1 MQNYTLPE
9 TARKFIRKNHVR
21 GALLLLAFALL
32 QAAIIL
38 SLCRNFSTSNQF
50 VAAVE
55 EVLLLLV
62 YTRWWH
68 RHVAALLWDKDYSG
82 TVLDKEVIAES
93 KRGDARAPILFAA
106 AYAAQIENYHCVMT
120 VQVGEKTKEIVFASP
135 EQMDVYAIGDTVRH
149 FRGLSYPVITGRK
162 TERTLCP
169 LCGNIY
175 FAADRCRECGMEKLG

>member
-93 KRGDARAPILFAA
+93 KRGDARAPAQPSGGADGRRGDLRGKPPSVGARVWRYGLPPLF
-106 AYAAQIENYHCVMT
+106 
-120 VQVGEKTKEIVFASP
+120 
-135 EQMDVYAIGDTVRH
+135 
-149 FRGLSYPVITGRK
+149 
-162 TERTLCP
+162 
-169 LCGNIY
+169 
-175 FAADRCRECGMEKLG
+175 